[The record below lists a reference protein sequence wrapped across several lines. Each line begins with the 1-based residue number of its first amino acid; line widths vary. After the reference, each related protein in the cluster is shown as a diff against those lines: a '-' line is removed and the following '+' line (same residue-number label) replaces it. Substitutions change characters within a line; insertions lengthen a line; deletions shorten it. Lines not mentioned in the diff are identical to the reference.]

1 MVIVDNNILSAL
13 AKIDRLALL
22 PELFVEVSSP
32 VSVFDEL
39 ASVEATDTSFVDAIE
54 MVKSYNGGWLEIASP
69 TEQELKEASRI
80 RDLALS
86 STDAQC
92 VAVAI
97 HRERRLLTDDRHVG
111 TVAEHESVDVS
122 DLVLL
127 LQACVRFEVIAGRD
141 ELSAIIEAL
150 SQMDNYQFREDDR
163 DVLLEELET
172 SCG

>member
-22 PELFVEVSSP
+22 PKCFEEVSAP

-39 ASVEATDTSFVDAIE
+39 AKAEATDTSFVNTIE
-54 MVKSYNGGWLEIASP
+54 LVKSYNGGWLEIASP
-69 TEQELKEASRI
+69 TEQELEAASRI
-80 RDLALS
+80 RDHALS

-92 VAVAI
+92 IAVAI
-97 HRERRLLTDDRHVG
+97 HREQRQLTDDRHVG
-111 TVAEHESVDVS
+111 TVAQQESVNVW

-127 LQACVRFEVIAGRD
+127 LQACIRFEVITGRD

-150 SQMDNYQFREDDR
+150 AQKDNYQFSEDDR
-163 DVLLEELET
+163 AALRTEWEN
-172 SCG
+172 

>member
-1 MVIVDNNILSAL
+1 MVVVDNNILSAL
-13 AKIDRLALL
+13 AKIDRLTLL
-22 PELFVEVSSP
+22 PALFEEVSAP

-39 ASVEATDTSFVDAIE
+39 AKAEATDTSFVDAIE

-69 TEQELKEASRI
+69 TEQELEAASRI
-80 RDLALS
+80 RDHALS

-92 VAVAI
+92 IAVAK

-111 TVAEHESVDVS
+111 TVAQQESVDVW

-127 LQACVRFEVIAGRD
+127 LQACIRVEVITDHD

-150 SQMDNYQFREDDR
+150 ARKDNYQFHEDDR
-163 DVLLEELET
+163 NVLFEELET
-172 SCG
+172 